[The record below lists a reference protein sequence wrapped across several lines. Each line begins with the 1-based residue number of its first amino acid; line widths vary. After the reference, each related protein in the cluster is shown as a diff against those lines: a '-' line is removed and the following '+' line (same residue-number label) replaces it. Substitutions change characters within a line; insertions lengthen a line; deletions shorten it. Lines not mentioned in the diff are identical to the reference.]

1 MRYTLT
7 LSVEALQEETV
18 AYNYYEDIQTGLGD
32 RFLIELEKGY
42 DKIAD
47 NPVYYS
53 YLQSSRIIRSLKIA
67 HYPYIIAYLVS
78 AKNIVVISI
87 KNTHTKPFFE

>member
-32 RFLIELEKGY
+32 RFLIELEKG
-42 DKIAD
+42 
-47 NPVYYS
+47 
-53 YLQSSRIIRSLKIA
+53 
-67 HYPYIIAYLVS
+67 
-78 AKNIVVISI
+78 
-87 KNTHTKPFFE
+87 